1 MQAARQL
8 AASMICYGHMP
19 QPGEAR
25 LDGGQRF
32 YSPSGT
38 WWVVDARAFDHLKA
52 ALRAASPSERTQ
64 AIAALFREVEAHVVL
79 KGRGPVAPT
88 FDEFDVEVEAAR
100 GEWYVVDGEAFQAFR
115 DGLET

>member
-38 WWVVDARAFDHLKA
+38 WWVVDAQAFDQLKA

-64 AIAALFREVEAHVVL
+64 AIAALFRQVEAHVVL